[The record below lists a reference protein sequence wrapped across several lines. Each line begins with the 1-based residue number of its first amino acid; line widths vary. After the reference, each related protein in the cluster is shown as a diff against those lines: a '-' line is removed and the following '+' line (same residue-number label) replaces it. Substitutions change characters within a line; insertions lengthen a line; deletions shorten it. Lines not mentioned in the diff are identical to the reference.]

1 MKGLNLPASNII
13 NSNAAKRNKELILF
27 LLNNP
32 DKIENI
38 ELKLNFY
45 QLKKFDLNDKKIN
58 SSDMK
63 IIFQYDFIN
72 LEYLN
77 LENNEITN
85 EGLKALQ
92 NKSLINIK
100 YLNLSNNPI
109 RDNGL
114 TYLNY
119 LSNLN
124 ELILLNMYKL
134 SDDYFYF
141 LQLNSFMDKI
151 NIINCYKKKLILK
164 LVSSNYKNFLF
175 PNLNHLEFISSQN
188 YDILKELKTLITLDN
203 ICSKIIYLDLSIID
217 FNDEG
222 IIILAENISKFKKI
236 EQINIENNH
245 LT

>member
-1 MKGLNLPASNII
+1 M
-13 NSNAAKRNKELILF
+13 
-27 LLNNP
+27 
-32 DKIENI
+32 
-38 ELKLNFY
+38 NF
-45 QLKKFDLNDKKIN
+45 
-58 SSDMK
+58 
-63 IIFQYDFIN
+63 IFQYDFIN

-85 EGLKALQ
+85 GGLKALQ

-109 RDNGL
+109 KDNGL

-134 SDDYFYF
+134 NDDYFYF
-141 LQLNSFMDKI
+141 LQSNSFMDKI
-151 NIINCYKKKLILK
+151 NIIKCDKKKLALK
-164 LVSSNYKNFLF
+164 FVNSNYKNFLL
-175 PNLNHLEFISSQN
+175 PNLNCLEFIFSKDL
-188 YDILKELKTLITLDN
+188 DIIKELKILFTLDN
-203 ICSKIIYLDLSIID
+203 ICSKIIYLDLSIVD

-222 IIILAENISKFKKI
+222 MIILAENISKFKKI

-245 LT
+245 LTFKK